1 MFVEG
6 GVYVL
11 VKVYSKYF
19 QVPGKQ
25 SLNTNR
31 FYLDICLIYIQF
43 INAGLLTYVHES
55 ETFLYV
61 HQNAGT
67 TSMNMKG
74 EYGSIDFWLNEEGIA
89 NIFSIPVL
97 KNLGFYITY

>member
-31 FYLDICLIYIQF
+31 VYLDSCSTYMQFMNDSLLID
-43 INAGLLTYVHES
+43 VPE
-55 ETFLYV
+55 
-61 HQNAGT
+61 
-67 TSMNMKG
+67 
-74 EYGSIDFWLNEEGIA
+74 
-89 NIFSIPVL
+89 
-97 KNLGFYITY
+97 